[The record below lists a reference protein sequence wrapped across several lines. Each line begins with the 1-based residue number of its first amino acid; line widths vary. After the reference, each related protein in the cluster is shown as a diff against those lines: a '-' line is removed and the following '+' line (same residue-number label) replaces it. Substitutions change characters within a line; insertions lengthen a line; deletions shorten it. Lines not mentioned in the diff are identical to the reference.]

1 MRYMGTNMNPS
12 FTLNWCE
19 GSRGQS
25 TYVLKW
31 SKNNAV
37 DLRGV
42 QEWKLFLDSFSVGSA
57 ERWRPA
63 MASADR
69 GNTHTHRCFAADN
82 GRGAD
87 LVYLDWSRSSPFL
100 NGCYQLLELLS
111 CCHVFFLWGGG
122 LLSSFMDCYNH
133 GPRTS
138 QLEKKIY
145 LVLRQT
151 ELNSPCFS
159 FNLSEVCSLKQ
170 GCLSETSAQRPD
182 SICI

>member
-69 GNTHTHRCFAADN
+69 GNTDTHRCFAADN

-111 CCHVFFLWGGG
+111 CCHVLQTGWRPSLSKLLEAEAVFQCSKKKTKKNHVPHDQVVIPPGVGGDKRQN
-122 LLSSFMDCYNH
+122 LHWSFVWN
-133 GPRTS
+133 
-138 QLEKKIY
+138 
-145 LVLRQT
+145 
-151 ELNSPCFS
+151 
-159 FNLSEVCSLKQ
+159 
-170 GCLSETSAQRPD
+170 
-182 SICI
+182 